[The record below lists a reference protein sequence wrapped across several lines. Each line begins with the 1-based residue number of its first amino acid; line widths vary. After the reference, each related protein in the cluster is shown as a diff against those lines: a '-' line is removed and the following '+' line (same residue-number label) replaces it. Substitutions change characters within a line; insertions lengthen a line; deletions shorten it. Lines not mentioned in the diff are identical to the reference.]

1 MAKATKKTTTT
12 KKAAATKKAAPAKAK
27 ADSKKVATK
36 KKAVA
41 KTATA
46 TKVATKKK
54 VAASAPAPAPVKKVQ
69 KPTKPKSPT
78 GAYTQT
84 EFIENLQSYCGFEKR
99 VQAKEFLMDFSALVA
114 DTLKKGYKIP
124 LPGIGKM
131 FVRKTKARKMPK
143 PGEPSVII
151 NVPAKKK
158 VRFTPA
164 KSLKE
169 AVL

>member
-1 MAKATKKTTTT
+1 MAKAAKKTTTT

-27 ADSKKVATK
+27 ADSKKVVAK
-36 KKAVA
+36 KKVAV

-46 TKVATKKK
+46 TKVAAKKK
-54 VAASAPAPAPVKKVQ
+54 AAPAAPAPVKKVH

-99 VQAKEFLMDFSALVA
+99 VQAKEFLADFSALVA